1 MGQTKNLTSCPAE
14 VAELVEDLIIYS
26 KFNGSD
32 QAADGIS

>member
-26 KFNGSD
+26 KFNGSGR
-32 QAADGIS
+32 ATDGIS